1 MARTPQAAKHESKGG
16 RSRAPSRHRPWT
28 PDGDMVLVQLHE
40 EGYSVSQIGEILN
53 RTSQSVGRRLSQ
65 LRAKGYR
72 LPKAQ
77 RPADEFAW
85 PSRMGV
91 VSGHLV

>member
-1 MARTPQAAKHESKGG
+1 MARISQAAKQESKGS
-16 RSRAPSRHRPWT
+16 RSKNLSRHRPWT
-28 PDGDMVLVQLHE
+28 PDGDMVLLQLYE

-65 LRAKGYR
+65 LQARGYR
-72 LPKAQ
+72 LPKPE
-77 RPADEFAW
+77 RRADEYAW